1 MSTQRHPVL
10 VWSDDTGSATAA
22 LVADPFGAAAHAE
35 TEEQALRQLKELLEW
50 RLEHTPWIEAPDFA
64 ELALTEVKVEVRPQ
78 YTLGERVLPCPE
90 TLWMRMPCVTGR
102 QENGLWVATVPHLR
116 LRFDYRDASA
126 FKSLLAHF
134 VKEALHGFTPMELA
148 GRLPPRRCRLDEIV
162 LRPKPDRS
170 AQVLAEHRPELE
182 ILFSVADPL
191 LLDAGRQKRATA
203 AFGRENLVSALA
215 ARLGHDKANILLVGP
230 AGVGKSTVLLDAVRV
245 WFRGISA
252 PAAGAE
258 SSEDQALRKYRVWR
272 GTAGRLIAGMC
283 YLGQW
288 EERCEAFIQ
297 QLAALEGVFCAEN
310 LLGFVQA
317 GGGGSG
323 ESVASF
329 LLPYLQR
336 GELRMLAE
344 ATPEE
349 VEACRRLLPGLLDV
363 FQIVPVPV
371 FSEPEAVEV
380 LRRLTKAYAA
390 NARLQVDPM
399 VPALVHRLFRRF
411 EPYAVFPGPAAR
423 FLRGLFEDHSSARTV
438 SCPDTLA
445 AFVKLTGL
453 PEILLRDD
461 LPLEDATVRAD
472 LSARVIGQ
480 PEAVATAA
488 GVVVTLKAGLAD
500 PERPF
505 GVFLFC
511 GPTGVGKTELVK
523 ALADYCYGSGGAKD
537 RLVRLDMSEYG
548 GWGAAQR
555 LLDGPQGAP
564 AAWIER
570 VRRQPFCVV
579 LFDEIEK
586 AEPEVFDVLLG
597 LLDEG
602 RLTDRFGRVTQFR
615 SAIIIMTSN
624 LGAQANRTAGFLPDA
639 GLDYESEAAKHFRPE
654 FFNRLDAV
662 VAFQPLSPADVV
674 AITRKELAELAKRE
688 GLVSAGIRLEWS
700 EALVTDLARAGYDPR
715 FGARPLQRVI
725 EETLSTRLA
734 RWRSANPSLRNVTVR
749 VDLGQ
754 DGSVTL
760 LVLPQS

>member
-1 MSTQRHPVL
+1 MPKGGIAPLPVRLADGRTFPVTMKDGRPVVDWTGLIRKFEWPGFKPITFEMPFDGYLSLNLIGPDGMVARHLLNWDQRAKGAHTVQWDGLSDAVYRTPGEPLPSGDYTWQAIAHPGAKL
-10 VWSDDTGSATAA
+10 TFHGYASSAARVPWNAGPTDFWLGDHGVPTA
-22 LVADPFGAAAHAE
+22 VVTD
-35 TEEQALRQLKELLEW
+35 
-50 RLEHTPWIEAPDFA
+50 
-64 ELALTEVKVEVRPQ
+64 
-78 YTLGERVLPCPE
+78 GERMILATNGAEGGRHLIATDFDGKLLWSLQNTTGGTDPE
-90 TLWMRMPCVTGR
+90 V
-102 QENGLWVATVPHLR
+102 VAV
-116 LRFDYRDASA
+116 DDASVYVA
-126 FKSLLAHF
+126 HPAKSYIAHY
-134 VKEALHGFTPMELA
+134 
-148 GRLPPRRCRLDEIV
+148 
-162 LRPKPDRS
+162 S
-170 AQVLAEHRPELE
+170 
-182 ILFSVADPL
+182 
-191 LLDAGRQKRATA
+191 
-203 AFGRENLVSALA
+203 
-215 ARLGHDKANILLVGP
+215 
-230 AGVGKSTVLLDAVRV
+230 GKSTVLLDAVRV

-390 NARLQVDPM
+390 TARLQVDPM

-480 PEAVATAA
+480 PEA
-488 GVVVTLKAGLAD
+488 
-500 PERPF
+500 
-505 GVFLFC
+505 
-511 GPTGVGKTELVK
+511 
-523 ALADYCYGSGGAKD
+523 
-537 RLVRLDMSEYG
+537 
-548 GWGAAQR
+548 
-555 LLDGPQGAP
+555 
-564 AAWIER
+564 
-570 VRRQPFCVV
+570 
-579 LFDEIEK
+579 
-586 AEPEVFDVLLG
+586 
-597 LLDEG
+597 
-602 RLTDRFGRVTQFR
+602 
-615 SAIIIMTSN
+615 
-624 LGAQANRTAGFLPDA
+624 
-639 GLDYESEAAKHFRPE
+639 
-654 FFNRLDAV
+654 
-662 VAFQPLSPADVV
+662 
-674 AITRKELAELAKRE
+674 
-688 GLVSAGIRLEWS
+688 
-700 EALVTDLARAGYDPR
+700 
-715 FGARPLQRVI
+715 
-725 EETLSTRLA
+725 
-734 RWRSANPSLRNVTVR
+734 
-749 VDLGQ
+749 
-754 DGSVTL
+754 
-760 LVLPQS
+760 